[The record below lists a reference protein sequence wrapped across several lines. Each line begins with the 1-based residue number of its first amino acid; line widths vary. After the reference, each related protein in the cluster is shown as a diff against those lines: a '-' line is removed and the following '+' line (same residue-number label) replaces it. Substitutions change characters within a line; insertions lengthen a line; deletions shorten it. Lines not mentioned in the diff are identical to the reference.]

1 LQKWPTE
8 RKWPRILH
16 GFLNLVTARRE
27 SSSLKRE
34 PQYANIRSILDDM
47 VHEIMHDSLPDSDA
61 VLAQFNR
68 LIQELLRGNMH
79 RNTFR
84 PWEVELLLDIESCN
98 LRESSKRETLRR
110 YQKAVQ
116 RHMEKG
122 ARLPLKLSEY
132 LDAVKNKRGAQTAQ
146 IVT

>member
-1 LQKWPTE
+1 
-8 RKWPRILH
+8 
-16 GFLNLVTARRE
+16 
-27 SSSLKRE
+27 
-34 PQYANIRSILDDM
+34 
-47 VHEIMHDSLPDSDA
+47 MHDSLPDSET

-84 PWEVELLLDIESCN
+84 PWEIELLLDIESCN
-98 LRESSKRETLRR
+98 LREASKRETLRR

-116 RHMEKG
+116 RQMDKG

-132 LDAVKNKRGAQTAQ
+132 LEAVKTKRATQAAA
-146 IVT
+146 VASDSAVPN

>member
-1 LQKWPTE
+1 
-8 RKWPRILH
+8 
-16 GFLNLVTARRE
+16 
-27 SSSLKRE
+27 
-34 PQYANIRSILDDM
+34 M
-47 VHEIMHDSLPDSDA
+47 HESLPDSDA

-84 PWEVELLLDIESCN
+84 PWEVELLLDIEGCN
-98 LRESSKRETLRR
+98 LRDSSRRETLRR
-110 YQKAVQ
+110 YQRAVQ

-132 LDAVKNKRGAQTAQ
+132 LDAVKAKKKGSAADPAALS
-146 IVT
+146 

>member
-1 LQKWPTE
+1 M
-8 RKWPRILH
+8 
-16 GFLNLVTARRE
+16 
-27 SSSLKRE
+27 
-34 PQYANIRSILDDM
+34 Y
-47 VHEIMHDSLPDSDA
+47 DSLPDSDA

-68 LIQELLRGNMH
+68 LIQELLRGNMS

-84 PWEVELLLDIESCN
+84 PWEIELLLDIENCN

-132 LDAVKNKRGAQTAQ
+132 LEAVKAKRNRPVPAA
-146 IVT
+146 

>member
-1 LQKWPTE
+1 MGVPYVK
-8 RKWPRILH
+8 
-16 GFLNLVTARRE
+16 
-27 SSSLKRE
+27 
-34 PQYANIRSILDDM
+34 IRSILDDM
-47 VHEIMHDSLPDSDA
+47 AHKPMHDSLPDSDA

-98 LRESSKRETLRR
+98 LREASKRETLRR

-116 RHMEKG
+116 RQMEKG
-122 ARLPLKLSEY
+122 GRLPLKLSEY
-132 LDAVKNKRGAQTAQ
+132 LDAVKSKRGAQTAQ
-146 IVT
+146 IAT

>member
-1 LQKWPTE
+1 MQD
-8 RKWPRILH
+8 
-16 GFLNLVTARRE
+16 F
-27 SSSLKRE
+27 
-34 PQYANIRSILDDM
+34 
-47 VHEIMHDSLPDSDA
+47 LPDSDT

-84 PWEVELLLDIESCN
+84 PWEIELLLDIESCN
-98 LRESSKRETLRR
+98 LRGGSKRETLRR

-132 LDAVKNKRGAQTAQ
+132 LEAVKTKRAAQAPAQ
-146 IVT
+146 AAS

>member
-1 LQKWPTE
+1 M
-8 RKWPRILH
+8 
-16 GFLNLVTARRE
+16 
-27 SSSLKRE
+27 
-34 PQYANIRSILDDM
+34 Y
-47 VHEIMHDSLPDSDA
+47 DSLPDSET

-84 PWEVELLLDIESCN
+84 PWEVELLLDIESCG
-98 LRESSKRETLRR
+98 LRDASRRETLRR
-110 YQKAVQ
+110 YQRAVQ

-132 LDAVKNKRGAQTAQ
+132 LDAVKAKRNTRAAAAPPPL
-146 IVT
+146 

>member
-1 LQKWPTE
+1 MAGEGEL
-8 RKWPRILH
+8 
-16 GFLNLVTARRE
+16 RRE
-27 SSSLKRE
+27 VASSQLKRYGSQSCYIQIEWYE
-34 PQYANIRSILDDM
+34 PTNIGM
-47 VHEIMHDSLPDSDA
+47 QDSLPDSDA

-132 LDAVKNKRGAQTAQ
+132 MDAVKAKRAAQAPAQ
-146 IVT
+146 AAS

>member
-1 LQKWPTE
+1 MRSGRGDEP
-8 RKWPRILH
+8 P
-16 GFLNLVTARRE
+16 
-27 SSSLKRE
+27 LKRMYE
-34 PQYANIRSILDDM
+34 
-47 VHEIMHDSLPDSDA
+47 SLPDSDA

-68 LIQELLRGNMH
+68 LIQELLRGSMH

-84 PWEVELLLDIESCN
+84 PWEIELLLDIETCN
-98 LRESSKRETLRR
+98 LRETTKRDTLKR

-132 LDAVKNKRGAQTAQ
+132 LDSVKSKRPTEGRSVAS
-146 IVT
+146 